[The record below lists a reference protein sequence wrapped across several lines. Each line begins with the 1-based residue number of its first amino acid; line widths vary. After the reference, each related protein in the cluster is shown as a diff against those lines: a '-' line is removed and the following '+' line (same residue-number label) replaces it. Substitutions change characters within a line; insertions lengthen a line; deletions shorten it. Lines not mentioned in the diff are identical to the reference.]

1 MYKIKKWAEANF
13 KRSGIER
20 KTKPNTIGWNARLIL
35 SLRAQKNCNF
45 PLLETSYVKKL

>member
-20 KTKPNTIGWNARLIL
+20 KTKLNTIGWNSLFELTSDSVFKGLEKLQL
-35 SLRAQKNCNF
+35 SI
-45 PLLETSYVKKL
+45 T